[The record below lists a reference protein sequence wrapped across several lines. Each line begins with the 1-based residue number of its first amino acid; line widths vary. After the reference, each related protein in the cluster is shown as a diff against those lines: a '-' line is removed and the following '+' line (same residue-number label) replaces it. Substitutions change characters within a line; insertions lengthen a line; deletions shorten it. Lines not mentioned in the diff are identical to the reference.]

1 MFEDLL
7 MKLILPLIF
16 LFIIPS
22 AYAESYTL
30 YFDSKCSATGQ
41 KLEFKCKS
49 EPAEWAQ
56 NLKIFAHKGKWFGE
70 EELSKKRFPLTKIKE
85 DGHVMIF
92 DYPVLYSGIATI
104 VLIKKTKRFYFS
116 ETSYS
121 EVLEV
126 QDVTVEAGRFTFSQN

>member
-1 MFEDLL
+1 
-7 MKLILPLIF
+7 MKPILFFIFLILV
-16 LFIIPS
+16 PS

-30 YFDSKCSATGQ
+30 TFDSKCSATGQ

-49 EPAEWAQ
+49 EPAAWAQ
-56 NLKIFAHKGKWFGE
+56 NLNIFTDNGKWFAE
-70 EELSKKRFPLTKIKE
+70 EGAGKKRFSIALLKE
-85 DGHVMIF
+85 DALVKIF

-121 EVLEV
+121 DALDV
-126 QDVTVEAGRFTFSQN
+126 QDVTVEAGHFIIRKN